1 MILKRII
8 ILLTLNI
15 FICQTIDVEAQTVQS
30 KPDLIK
36 KTLPERIGF
45 VNDFENLLAEEEVNF
60 LENLLDYYKKTS
72 NREIVVITIDS
83 IPSNSNFEQ
92 YALQTSINW
101 KVGESTDRNGLT
113 VLLSKKLKKIRI
125 STNDKTRYYLPDEFV
140 KKVID
145 EIMIPEFKNDQY
157 NDGILL
163 GLNELI
169 RKWI

>member
-8 ILLTLNI
+8 ILLTLTI
-15 FICQTIDVEAQTVQS
+15 FFFRTIEVEAQTVQP
-30 KPDLIK
+30 KPDI
-36 KTLPERIGF
+36 TSSSFPERIGF
-45 VNDFENLLAEEEVNF
+45 VNDFENILAEEEVKF

-83 IPSNSNFEQ
+83 IPSNSDFKQ
-92 YALQTSINW
+92 YTLLTSNNW
-101 KVGESTDRNGLT
+101 KVGESNDGNGLT

-125 STNDKTRYYLPDEFV
+125 STTDKTRYYLPDEFV

>member
-8 ILLTLNI
+8 ILLTLTI
-15 FICQTIDVEAQTVQS
+15 FFSQIIVVEAQTVKS
-30 KPDLIK
+30 KPDITK
-36 KTLPERIGF
+36 KSFPERNGF
-45 VNDFENLLAEEEVNF
+45 VNDFENLLADEEVKF

-83 IPSNSNFEQ
+83 IPSNSDFKQ
-92 YALQTSINW
+92 YAILTSNNW
-101 KVGESTDRNGLT
+101 KIGESTDGNGLT
-113 VLLSKKLKKIRI
+113 VLLSKKLRKIRI
-125 STNDKTRYYLPDEFV
+125 STTDKTRYYLPDEFV

-145 EIMIPEFKNDQY
+145 EIMIPEFKNDRY